1 MWSFPI
7 KSCVLLW
14 IRSKI
19 YCFRHNVSGPWPNL
33 FFFLYR
39 LKDDLCQKCSRPLSL
54 SLSHYHSLNGEA
66 WGLLTSLLLCQS
78 LTCTGPPAV
87 SPVFTSG
94 PQHGAKEYQPM
105 RLILSAGGLTTELVC
120 FWKWAPA
127 WSSTPTSQMAI
138 RVDIWNNALDW
149 QTSLP
154 ACPRLTSRGGHQFRL
169 FSSGRMVV
177 GLPAPDSETP
187 PPPPPEPPG

>member
-1 MWSFPI
+1 MP
-7 KSCVLLW
+7 KKTL
-14 IRSKI
+14 I
-19 YCFRHNVSGPWPNL
+19 YRFRHNVSGPWLNL
-33 FFFLYR
+33 FVFV
-39 LKDDLCQKCSRPLSL
+39 PPEGWSL
-54 SLSHYHSLNGEA
+54 SKVFSSSLPLFISLSQFE
-66 WGLLTSLLLCQS
+66 WRGLRVTNFSFAVPEPHLHRSTCS
-78 LTCTGPPAV
+78 LTCLYLRASARSKRIPANEAYIICRGPHDRAR
-87 SPVFTSG
+87 VFL
-94 PQHGAKEYQPM
+94 KM
-105 RLILSAGGLTTELVC
+105 
-120 FWKWAPA
+120 APA

-138 RVDIWNNALDW
+138 RVDIWNNALYW